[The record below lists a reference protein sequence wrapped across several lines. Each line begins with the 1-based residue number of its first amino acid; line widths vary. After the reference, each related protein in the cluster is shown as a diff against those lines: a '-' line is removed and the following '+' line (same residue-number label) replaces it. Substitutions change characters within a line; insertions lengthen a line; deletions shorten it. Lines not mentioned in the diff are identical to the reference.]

1 METILNELA
10 SLIIYSYTGTV
21 ILLTFIILRDFIK
34 SPKSYIKTL
43 TAIVVGI
50 ALGVVWYY
58 IIGETQLDK
67 LFYSFT
73 FASACYSMI
82 IKPLMKRFNIEY
94 NNDKGI
100 I

>member
-1 METILNELA
+1 METIINELS

-34 SPKSYIKTL
+34 LPKSYIKGLTTL
-43 TAIVVGI
+43 AVGTI
-50 ALGVVWYY
+50 LGIVWYY
-58 IIGETQLDK
+58 IIGEKQLDK

-73 FASACYSMI
+73 FASAFYSII
-82 IKPLMKRFNIEY
+82 IKPIMKKLNIEY
-94 NNDKGI
+94 NNGKGI